1 MEKLIDLHVHRVLV
15 VDVNKVD
22 ERISQLTNQ
31 IVERFRKSGFDVDAK
46 EISKRLK
53 LLILEFKVPESE
65 AIRTVTNYLMKELD
79 ISREQL
85 ARESPLVKIEEITRP
100 NQWVSLKAKVIQ
112 LWDASSPNV
121 SQVGLIG
128 DETGIIK
135 FVIWAKSGKGEVEEG
150 KSYLFKNVVSDSFG
164 GRMQINI
171 NRNSDIVEIDEDIQ
185 LPPREL
191 EVVGALI
198 AIQQNSGLIQRCKEC
213 NRPMTKGICPTHG
226 KTTGYDDLRIKGV
239 IDDGENFYEI
249 ILNEENIKQ
258 LTGIGLEEAKKIAEE
273 NLDRNA
279 VLSELK
285 NKLLGKYFRIVG
297 TRGER
302 YLIVKEVEFLKGNL
316 KEQVDELL
324 SIIGG

>member
-1 MEKLIDLHVHRVLV
+1 M
-15 VDVNKVD
+15 NAD
-22 ERISQLTNQ
+22 ERIAQLTNQ
-31 IVERFRKSGFDVDAK
+31 IVEKFRNSGFDVDAK

-65 AIRTVTNYLMKELD
+65 AVRTITNYLMKELD
-79 ISREQL
+79 KSREQL
-85 ARESPLVKIEEITRP
+85 ARESPLVKISDITKP
-100 NQWVSLKAKVIQ
+100 NQWVSLKAKVVQ

-150 KSYLFKNVVSDSFG
+150 KSYLFKNVVTDSFG
-164 GRMQINI
+164 GRMQINV

-191 EVVGALI
+191 EVVGALV
-198 AIQQNSGLIQRCKEC
+198 AIQQNSGLIRRCKEC
-213 NRPMTKGICPTHG
+213 NRTMTKGICPIHG
-226 KTTGYDDLRIKGV
+226 KTEGYDDLRIKGV
-239 IDDGENFYEI
+239 IDDGENFYEV
-249 ILNEENIKQ
+249 ILNEENIKH
-258 LTGIGLEEAKKIAEE
+258 LTGIGLEEARKIAEE

-285 NKLLGKYFRIVG
+285 SRLLGKYFRISG
-297 TRGER
+297 TKGER
-302 YLIVKEVEFLKGNL
+302 YLIVREVEFLKANI
-316 KEQVDELL
+316 KELVDELL
-324 SIIGG
+324 AGG

>member
-1 MEKLIDLHVHRVLV
+1 
-15 VDVNKVD
+15 VNKVD

-46 EISKRLK
+46 EISKRLR
-53 LLILEFKVPESE
+53 LLILEFKDPESE

-79 ISREQL
+79 ITREQL
-85 ARESPLVKIEEITRP
+85 ARDSPLVKIEEITKP

-135 FVIWAKSGKGEVEEG
+135 FVIWEKSGKREVEEG

-164 GRMQINI
+164 GRMQINV

-213 NRPMTKGICPTHG
+213 NRPMTEGICPTHG

-324 SIIGG
+324 GTIGG

>member
-1 MEKLIDLHVHRVLV
+1 
-15 VDVNKVD
+15 VNKVD

-46 EISKRLK
+46 EISKRLR

-79 ISREQL
+79 IAREQL
-85 ARESPLVKIEEITRP
+85 ARDSPLVKIEEITKP

-135 FVIWAKSGKGEVEEG
+135 FVIWEKSGKREVEEG

-164 GRMQINI
+164 GRMQINV

-324 SIIGG
+324 GTIGG

>member
-1 MEKLIDLHVHRVLV
+1 M
-15 VDVNKVD
+15 NAD

-65 AIRTVTNYLMKELD
+65 AVRTITNYLMKELD

-85 ARESPLVKIEEITRP
+85 ARDSPLVKIEEITRP
-100 NQWVSLKAKVIQ
+100 NQWVSLKAKVVQ

-135 FVIWAKSGKGEVEEG
+135 FVIWAKSGKREVEEG

-164 GRMQINI
+164 GRMQINV
-171 NRNSDIVEIDEDIQ
+171 NRNSDIIEIDEDIQ

-213 NRPMTKGICPTHG
+213 NRTMTKGICPIHG
-226 KTTGYDDLRIKGV
+226 KVAGYDDLRIKGV
-239 IDDGENFYEI
+239 IDDGENFYEV
-249 ILNEENIKQ
+249 ILNEENIKH
-258 LTGIGLEEAKKIAEE
+258 LTGIGLEEARKIAEE

-285 NKLLGKYFRIVG
+285 NKLLGKYFRVVG

-302 YLIVKEVEFLKGNL
+302 YLIVKEVEFLKGDL
-316 KEQVDELL
+316 KKRVDELL
-324 SIIGG
+324 NTIGG

>member
-1 MEKLIDLHVHRVLV
+1 M
-15 VDVNKVD
+15 NKVD

-85 ARESPLVKIEEITRP
+85 ARDSPLVKIEEITKP
-100 NQWVSLKAKVIQ
+100 NQWISLKAKVIQ

-135 FVIWAKSGKGEVEEG
+135 FVIWAKSGKREVEEG

-164 GRMQINI
+164 GRMQINV

-226 KTTGYDDLRIKGV
+226 KTAGYDDLRIKGV

-316 KEQVDELL
+316 KERVDELL

>member
-1 MEKLIDLHVHRVLV
+1 M
-15 VDVNKVD
+15 NAD

-65 AIRTVTNYLMKELD
+65 AVRTITNYLMKELD

-100 NQWVSLKAKVIQ
+100 NQWVSLKAKVVQ

-135 FVIWAKSGKGEVEEG
+135 FVIWAKSGKREVEEG

-164 GRMQINI
+164 GRMQINV
-171 NRNSDIVEIDEDIQ
+171 NRNSDIIDIDEDIQ

-213 NRPMTKGICPTHG
+213 NRTITKGICPIHG
-226 KTTGYDDLRIKGV
+226 KVAGYDDLRIKGV
-239 IDDGENFYEI
+239 IDDGENFYEV
-249 ILNEENIKQ
+249 ILNEANIKH
-258 LTGIGLEEAKKIAEE
+258 LTGIGLEEARKIAEE

-285 NKLLGKYFRIVG
+285 NKLLGKYFRVVG
-297 TRGER
+297 TRGGR
-302 YLIVKEVEFLKGNL
+302 YLIVKEVEFLKGDL
-316 KEQVDELL
+316 KKQVDELL
-324 SIIGG
+324 NTIGG